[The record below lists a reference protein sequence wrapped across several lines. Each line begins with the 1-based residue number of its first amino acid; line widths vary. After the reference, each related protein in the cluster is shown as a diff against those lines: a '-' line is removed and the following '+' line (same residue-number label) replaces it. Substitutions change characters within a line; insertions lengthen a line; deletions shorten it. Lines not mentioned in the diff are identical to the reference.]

1 VSHDRARLS
10 ALVDGELDHDARE
23 RVLAHLAQCDECR
36 AVVETERRVKALLSG
51 MPEAAPGGDFLARL
65 NSLSDP
71 NTEPLAEPPAPAKR
85 RIVGRGRAAGS
96 KRSAPMQPTQPTQP
110 TQPWQPNA
118 QAGGQQVATLR
129 LPLPLA
135 GAHQADADAGTT
147 VGEPEADALETGVR
161 RPAAFHLGL
170 LRIGEQ
176 RAGAGAG
183 GLSEGDLSS
192 RMLNA
197 GEPVARS
204 SRGRFSG
211 PSRPAATRPFGYP
224 DLYGSRRPGRLRS
237 GRLRSSRFGRRF
249 TVGVAGAAS
258 IAGMA
263 LVTAFTVGGAG
274 APTADVKVV
283 PPIQRYT
290 VQHADS
296 AVNLPYSDPGAAT
309 ATIGDSNL
317 TGLLSPNR

>member
-10 ALVDGELDHDARE
+10 ALVDGELDHEARE

-71 NTEPLAEPPAPAKR
+71 NAEPPAEPPAPAKR
-85 RIVGRGRAAGS
+85 RIVGRGRAAGP
-96 KRSAPMQPTQPTQP
+96 KRSGPTQP
-110 TQPWQPNA
+110 TQPWQPSA

-135 GAHQADADAGTT
+135 GAHQADAGPASD
-147 VGEPEADALETGVR
+147 DLETGVR
-161 RPAAFHLGL
+161 RSGGIPLGL

-176 RAGAGAG
+176 RTG

-197 GEPVARS
+197 GEPVARR
-204 SRGRFSG
+204 SRGRFRG

-258 IAGMA
+258 LAGMA